1 MRSRKWGSLA
11 SALGCAGLIVATAT
25 SADTLET
32 IMDVRSQTTVAAQR
46 SQDTIDD
53 LSALTQDMLSE
64 YRATNQE
71 IDQLRVYIRQL
82 EELVDS
88 QESEI
93 VSKEAQIDE
102 VTRVERGIMP
112 LMAEMLDSLEEF
124 VELDVP
130 FLLDERRARVQRLRR
145 LLERADV
152 TVAEKYRRLTEAY
165 QIENDYGRKVGVYRE
180 PLDIDGE
187 TREADFLRIGRLIL
201 IYRTPDEEQ
210 AGVWDPGQNDWV
222 SLDGDYRTDIRRALR
237 MARDQEAYDLLH
249 LPVPAAEAL
258 K

>member
-1 MRSRKWGSLA
+1 MA
-11 SALGCAGLIVATAT
+11 SALACAGLIVATAT
-25 SADTLET
+25 NADTLET
-32 IMDVRSQTTVAAQR
+32 IMDVRTETTVAAQR
-46 SQDTIDD
+46 SQDVIDT
-53 LSALTQDMLSE
+53 LTSETQDMLSE
-64 YRATNQE
+64 YREANAE

-93 VSKEAQIDE
+93 ASKEAQIEE

-112 LMAEMLDSLEEF
+112 LMEEMLDTLEEF

-130 FLLDERRARVQRLRR
+130 FLLDERRNRVQKLRR
-145 LLERADV
+145 LLARADV

-165 QIENDYGRKVGVYRE
+165 QIENEYGRKVGVYRE
-180 PLDIDGE
+180 PLEIDGE
-187 TREADFLRIGRLIL
+187 LREADFLRIGRLIL
-201 IYRTPDEEQ
+201 IYRTPDEAQ
-210 AGVWDPGQNDWV
+210 AGVWDTRQNDWV

-258 K
+258 R